1 MGKDMKLLTKNKSLQ
16 THISSR
22 ATFLRW
28 VLGGVLFLVGTI
40 SPAQQNGVSV
50 PLIPLSEIK
59 PGMKGVGKTVFDG
72 RNIAEFQVEILGV
85 LRNIAPRQSIILA
98 RLSGGPLEE
107 TGVMAGMSGSPVYID
122 GRLAGAVALGFQFS
136 KAPIAGIT
144 PIEQMINSFADEAE
158 AAPPAK
164 GEQAWRFLPDPANP
178 SEPRLVA
185 SEMPDPE
192 RHIGVV
198 LPPAANWSSRVLWG
212 GAETSLMH
220 VAAPLA
226 LSGFT
231 AEAVEYFQPQLRAL
245 GLIPMQ
251 VGGGGSA
258 DQTMGDPSRLQPGSM
273 ISVQLVRG
281 DLGMSAD
288 GTVTLVD
295 QGRVYAF
302 GHRFLSAGP
311 TAIPFAESEV
321 LAALPSYANSMK
333 ISTPGRLL
341 GVIGED
347 RSSGIMGLLGK
358 RAQMVPV
365 ELEVTSGQ
373 RPGRTYNF
381 EVVND
386 RFLLPFLVNMAVLS
400 SLGTTERL
408 VGDSTLQ
415 VEQTVML
422 NGLPQVKV
430 ENYFSGSVNAP
441 ALVAQSAAA
450 TMTYLMQSE
459 LGPVDIQ
466 GIRMRVMATDRRLV
480 RELERVW
487 TDQREVRPG
496 ESLNLTALLRSQDGE
511 ETLQKTTL
519 EIPASLAPGP
529 LTILIADGSTIDRAE
544 LNRAGR
550 PVLPKNPQQL
560 VRAINKLRRNNRL
573 YVRVSRLVPGFIIQG
588 ENFPSP
594 PPSVSRTFS
603 SDPALSANI
612 SPTFVSTVA
621 EYELDPVPSLVSG
634 VKTVTVMV
642 RN

>member
-1 MGKDMKLLTKNKSLQ
+1 VKLLTKNRSLQ
-16 THISSR
+16 TCNSSR
-22 ATFLRW
+22 AGFLSR
-28 VLGGVLFLVGTI
+28 VLGGILLLAGTI
-40 SPAQQNGVSV
+40 AAAQQTGLSIPV
-50 PLIPLSEIK
+50 IPLSEIR
-59 PGMKGVGKTVFDG
+59 PGMKGIGRTVFDG
-72 RNIAEFQVEILGV
+72 HTISEFQVEILGV
-85 LRNIAPRQSIILA
+85 LQNIAPRQSVILA
-98 RLSGGPLEE
+98 RLTGGPLEE
-107 TGVMAGMSGSPVYID
+107 TGIMAGMSGSPVYID

-144 PIEQMINSFADEAE
+144 PIEQMINSFGDDAE
-158 AAPPAK
+158 AAAPAQ
-164 GEQAWRFLPDPANP
+164 GRQAWRFEPDPENP

-185 SEMPDPE
+185 SETPPNL
-192 RHIGVV
+192 
-198 LPPAANWSSRVLWG
+198 LPPAADSSNRVFWG
-212 GAETSLMH
+212 GAETSLIR
-220 VAAPLA
+220 VATPLA

-231 AEAVEYFQPQLRAL
+231 TEAVEFFQPQLRAL
-245 GLIPMQ
+245 GLVPMQ
-251 VGGGGSA
+251 VGGGGST
-258 DQTMGDPSRLQPGSM
+258 DQTMGDASLLQPGSM

-281 DLGMSAD
+281 DLGVSAD
-288 GTVTLVD
+288 GTVTAVD
-295 QGRVYAF
+295 QGRIYAF

-321 LAALPSYANSMK
+321 LTALPSYANSMK

-347 RSSGIMGLLGK
+347 RSSGIMGVLGR

-365 ELEVTSGQ
+365 EIEVTSGQ

-386 RFLLPFLVNMAVLS
+386 RFLLPFLVNMAVSS
-400 SLGTTERL
+400 SLGTTERM

-415 VEQTVML
+415 IEQTVTL

-430 ENYFSGSVNAP
+430 ENYISGNTNAP
-441 ALVAQSAAA
+441 QAAAQSAAA
-450 TMTYLMQSE
+450 TLSYLMQSE

-466 GIRMRVMATDRRLV
+466 GIRLRVLATDRRLT

-487 TDQREVRPG
+487 SDRREVKPG
-496 ESLNLTALLRSQDGE
+496 ESLELTALLRSQDGE

-519 EIPASLAPGP
+519 EIPASLPPGP
-529 LTILIADGSTIDRAE
+529 LTILVADGSTIDRAE

-573 YVRVSRLVPGFIIQG
+573 YVRISRFEAGFTIQG

-594 PPSVSRTFS
+594 PPSVARTFS
-603 SDPALSANI
+603 SDPSLSPNV
-612 SPTFVSTVA
+612 SPTFVSTVG
-621 EYELDPVPSLVSG
+621 EYELDPLPSLVSG
-634 VKTVTVMV
+634 VRTVTILV

>member
-1 MGKDMKLLTKNKSLQ
+1 MAKDMKLLTKNKSFEM
-16 THISSR
+16 HNSRR

-40 SPAQQNGVSV
+40 APAQQNGVSV

-59 PGMKGVGKTVFDG
+59 PGMKGIGKTVFDG

-85 LRNIAPRQSIILA
+85 LPNIAPRQSIILA

-158 AAPPAK
+158 AAPPAT
-164 GEQAWRFLPDPANP
+164 GQQAWRFAPDPANP

-185 SEMPDPE
+185 SETPNL
-192 RHIGVV
+192 
-198 LPPAANWSSRVLWG
+198 LPPAANWSSRVFWG
-212 GAETSLMH
+212 GTETSLIR
-220 VAAPLA
+220 VATPLA

-231 AEAVEYFQPQLRAL
+231 PEAVEYFQPQLRAL

-281 DLGMSAD
+281 DLGISAD

-295 QGRVYAF
+295 QGRIYAF

-321 LAALPSYANSMK
+321 LTALPSYANSMK

-347 RSSGIMGLLGK
+347 RSSGIMGVLGR

-365 ELEVTSGQ
+365 EIEVTSGQ
-373 RPGRTYNF
+373 RPGRNYNF

-386 RFLLPFLVNMAVLS
+386 RFLLPFLVNMAVSS
-400 SLGTTERL
+400 SLGTTERM

-415 VEQTVML
+415 VEQTVTL

-430 ENYFSGSVNAP
+430 ENYISGNTNAP
-441 ALVAQSAAA
+441 AAAAQSAA
-450 TMTYLMQSE
+450 TTLSYLMQSE

-466 GIRMRVMATDRRLV
+466 GIRLRVLATDRRLV

-496 ESLNLTALLRSQDGE
+496 ESLGLTALLRSQDGE

-519 EIPASLAPGP
+519 EIPASMPPGP
-529 LTILIADGSTIDRAE
+529 LTILVADGSTIDRAE

-573 YVRVSRLVPGFIIQG
+573 YVRVSRLVPGFTIQG
-588 ENFPSP
+588 ESFPSP

-603 SDPALSANI
+603 SDPSLSANI

>member
-1 MGKDMKLLTKNKSLQ
+1 VLQ
-16 THISSR
+16 
-22 ATFLRW
+22 
-28 VLGGVLFLVGTI
+28 
-40 SPAQQNGVSV
+40 
-50 PLIPLSEIK
+50 
-59 PGMKGVGKTVFDG
+59 
-72 RNIAEFQVEILGV
+72 
-85 LRNIAPRQSIILA
+85 NIAPRQSVILA
-98 RLSGGPLEE
+98 RLTGGPLEE
-107 TGVMAGMSGSPVYID
+107 TGIMAGMSGSPVYID

-144 PIEQMINSFADEAE
+144 PIEQMINSFGDDAE
-158 AAPPAK
+158 AAAPAQ
-164 GEQAWRFLPDPANP
+164 GRQAWRFEPDPENP

-185 SEMPDPE
+185 SETPPNL
-192 RHIGVV
+192 
-198 LPPAANWSSRVLWG
+198 LPPAADSSNRVFWG
-212 GAETSLMH
+212 GAETSLIR
-220 VAAPLA
+220 VATPLA

-231 AEAVEYFQPQLRAL
+231 TEAVEFFQPQLRAL
-245 GLIPMQ
+245 GLVPMQ
-251 VGGGGSA
+251 VGGGGST
-258 DQTMGDPSRLQPGSM
+258 DQTMGDASLLQPGSM

-281 DLGMSAD
+281 DLGVSAD
-288 GTVTLVD
+288 GTVTAVD
-295 QGRVYAF
+295 QGRIYAF

-321 LAALPSYANSMK
+321 LTALPSYANSMK

-347 RSSGIMGLLGK
+347 RSSGIMGVLGR

-365 ELEVTSGQ
+365 EIEVTSGQ

-386 RFLLPFLVNMAVLS
+386 RFLLPFLVNMAVSS
-400 SLGTTERL
+400 SLGTTERM

-415 VEQTVML
+415 IEQTVTL

-430 ENYFSGSVNAP
+430 ENYISGNTNAP
-441 ALVAQSAAA
+441 QAAAQSAAA
-450 TMTYLMQSE
+450 TLSYLMQSE

-466 GIRMRVMATDRRLV
+466 GIRMRVLSTDRRLV

-487 TDQREVRPG
+487 SDRREVKPG
-496 ESLNLTALLRSQDGE
+496 ESLELTALLRSQDGE

-519 EIPASLAPGP
+519 EIPASLPPGP
-529 LTILIADGSTIDRAE
+529 LTILVADGSTIDRAE

-573 YVRVSRLVPGFIIQG
+573 YVRMSRFEAGFTIQG

-594 PPSVSRTFS
+594 PPSVARTFS
-603 SDPALSANI
+603 SDPSLSPNV
-612 SPTFVSTVA
+612 SPTFVSTVG
-621 EYELDPVPSLVSG
+621 EYELDPLPSLVSG
-634 VKTVTVMV
+634 VRTVTILV

>member
-1 MGKDMKLLTKNKSLQ
+1 M
-16 THISSR
+16 
-22 ATFLRW
+22 A
-28 VLGGVLFLVGTI
+28 
-40 SPAQQNGVSV
+40 PAQQTGLSIPV
-50 PLIPLSEIK
+50 IPLSEIK
-59 PGMKGVGKTVFDG
+59 PGMKGVGRTVFDG
-72 RNIAEFQVEILGV
+72 RTISEFQVEILGV
-85 LRNIAPRQSIILA
+85 LRNIAPRQSVILA

-107 TGVMAGMSGSPVYID
+107 TGIMAGMSGSPVYID

-144 PIEQMINSFADEAE
+144 PIEQMINSFADESE
-158 AAPPAK
+158 AAAPAQ
-164 GEQAWRFLPDPANP
+164 GTQAWRFEPDSENPA
-178 SEPRLVA
+178 EPRLVA
-185 SEMPDPE
+185 SETLNL
-192 RHIGVV
+192 
-198 LPPAANWSSRVLWG
+198 LPPAANSPNRVFWG
-212 GAETSLMH
+212 GAETSLVR

-231 AEAVEYFQPQLRAL
+231 TEAVEQFEPQLRAL
-245 GLIPMQ
+245 GLVPMQ
-251 VGGGGSA
+251 VGGGSSA
-258 DQTMGDPSRLQPGSM
+258 DQTMGDASLLQPGSM

-281 DLGMSAD
+281 DLGVSAD

-295 QGRVYAF
+295 QGRIYAF

-311 TAIPFAESEV
+311 TAIPFAESQV
-321 LAALPSYANSMK
+321 LAALPSYSNSMK

-347 RSSGIMGLLGK
+347 RSSGIMGVLGR

-365 ELEVTSGQ
+365 EVEVTSGQ
-373 RPGRTYNF
+373 RPGRAYKF

-386 RFLLPFLVNMAVLS
+386 RFLLPFLLNMAVSS
-400 SLGTTERL
+400 SLQTTERM

-415 VEQTVML
+415 VEQTVTL

-430 ENYFSGSVNAP
+430 ENYISGNTNAP
-441 ALVAQSAAA
+441 QMVAQSAAA
-450 TMTYLMQSE
+450 TLSYLMQSE

-466 GIRMRVMATDRRLV
+466 GIRLRVLANDRRLV

-487 TDQREVRPG
+487 SDRREVKPG
-496 ESLNLTALLRSQDGE
+496 DSLELTALLRSQDGE

-519 EIPASLAPGP
+519 EIPANLPPGP
-529 LTILIADGSTIDRAE
+529 LTILIADGQTIDRAE

-573 YVRVSRLVPGFIIQG
+573 YVRISRFEAGFTIQG
-588 ENFPSP
+588 ESFPSP
-594 PPSVSRTFS
+594 PPSVARTFS
-603 SDPALSANI
+603 SDPSLSPNV
-612 SPTFVSTVA
+612 SPTFSSTVG
-621 EYELDPVPSLVSG
+621 EYELDPLPSLVSG
-634 VKTVTVMV
+634 VRTVTVTV